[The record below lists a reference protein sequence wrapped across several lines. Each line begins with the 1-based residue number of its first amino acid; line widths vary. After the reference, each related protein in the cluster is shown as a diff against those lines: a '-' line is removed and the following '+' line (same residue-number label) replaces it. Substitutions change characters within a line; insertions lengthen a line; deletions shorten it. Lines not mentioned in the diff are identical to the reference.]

1 MALLVI
7 MAAEPLRLNDA
18 RDTDMLIVFI
28 RSKDGMRDKSGD
40 EGDEGNDGITY
51 AVGYTSEMESG
62 PMVDESWQQRKC
74 DGLVLFAIRYYKYN
88 LQNQH

>member
-1 MALLVI
+1 
-7 MAAEPLRLNDA
+7 MAAAAPLRLNDA
-18 RDTDMLIVFI
+18 RNTMLIVFQL
-28 RSKDGMRDKSGD
+28 KGFGDKSGD
-40 EGDEGNDGITY
+40 EGIGDEGNDGITY
-51 AVGYTSEMESG
+51 AVGYTSEMEAG

>member
-1 MALLVI
+1 MFCFSSDKGC
-7 MAAEPLRLNDA
+7 RY
-18 RDTDMLIVFI
+18 
-28 RSKDGMRDKSGD
+28 KSGD
-40 EGDEGNDGITY
+40 EGIGDEGNDGITY
-51 AVGYTSEMESG
+51 AVGYTSEMEAG